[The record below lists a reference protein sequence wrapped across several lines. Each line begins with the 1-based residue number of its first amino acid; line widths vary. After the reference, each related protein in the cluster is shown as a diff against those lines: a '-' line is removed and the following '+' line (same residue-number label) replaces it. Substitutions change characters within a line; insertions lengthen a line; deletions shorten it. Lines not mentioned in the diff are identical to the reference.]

1 MSAPLP
7 IPETVEIYMLL
18 RQSGMSFNSP
28 AVVTTNYSMGSGFF
42 ATRKE
47 AEHHRTLEI
56 LKDEKALF
64 HIFEL
69 TVPNPAYK
77 GEK

>member
-1 MSAPLP
+1 MDPLP
-7 IPETVEIYMLL
+7 IPEKTEIYMLL
-18 RQSGMSFNSP
+18 RQSGLTFGP
-28 AVVTTNYSMGSGFF
+28 ASVITSNNTMGSGFF

-56 LKDEKALF
+56 LKDDKAIF

-69 TVPNPAYK
+69 AVPNPAYK
-77 GEK
+77 ESK